1 MRTLGIDLG
10 TKRIGLAISD
20 ALGITAQGLFT
31 INVEEGDVL
40 SKIGEVVSKDD
51 VREIVVGLPLN
62 MNGSK
67 GPQAIAAETFAD
79 NLKEKFNIPVK
90 LWDERMTTKEVERIM
105 IDAGTRRN
113 KRKQK
118 IDKLAA
124 QVMLQSYLQASRN
137 E

>member
-79 NLKEKFNIPVK
+79 KLKEKFNIPVK

>member
-31 INVEEGDVL
+31 INVEEEDVL
-40 SKIGEVVSKDD
+40 SKIGEVISKDD

-67 GPQAIAAETFAD
+67 RF
-79 NLKEKFNIPVK
+79 
-90 LWDERMTTKEVERIM
+90 
-105 IDAGTRRN
+105 
-113 KRKQK
+113 
-118 IDKLAA
+118 
-124 QVMLQSYLQASRN
+124 S
-137 E
+137 

>member
-40 SKIGEVVSKDD
+40 SKIGEVISKDD

-67 GPQAIAAETFAD
+67 GPQAVAAETFAD